1 MKYLISKT
9 YQDQSSANSL
19 FFMLFS
25 TIEDKDTW
33 QQLLFPVM
41 QVSFIKLP

>member
-1 MKYLISKT
+1 
-9 YQDQSSANSL
+9 L
-19 FFMLFS
+19 FFILFS
-25 TIEDKDTW
+25 TIEDKGFW